1 MEYWN
6 ANVQGIRQ
14 VFDIKRYFI
23 IHETRANSAECELCR
38 TKQIITQPQG
48 LLPGIFS
55 SDPNPLR
62 QRINRFSAEM
72 FRISGKAVS
81 PS

>member
-23 IHETRANSAECELCR
+23 IHETRANSAECELENELV
-38 TKQIITQPQG
+38 T
-48 LLPGIFS
+48 
-55 SDPNPLR
+55 
-62 QRINRFSAEM
+62 
-72 FRISGKAVS
+72 
-81 PS
+81 

>member
-23 IHETRANSAECELCR
+23 IHETRANSAECEIKRIKIWIELFSM
-38 TKQIITQPQG
+38 QSNIFYQG
-48 LLPGIFS
+48 I
-55 SDPNPLR
+55 D
-62 QRINRFSAEM
+62 A
-72 FRISGKAVS
+72 
-81 PS
+81 

>member
-23 IHETRANSAECELCR
+23 IHETRANSAECEINTWANFILTYDILNRKERR
-38 TKQIITQPQG
+38 TW
-48 LLPGIFS
+48 
-55 SDPNPLR
+55 R
-62 QRINRFSAEM
+62 
-72 FRISGKAVS
+72 
-81 PS
+81 

>member
-23 IHETRANSAECELCR
+23 IHETRANSAECEPDLASL
-38 TKQIITQPQG
+38 II
-48 LLPGIFS
+48 S
-55 SDPNPLR
+55 
-62 QRINRFSAEM
+62 
-72 FRISGKAVS
+72 
-81 PS
+81 

>member
-23 IHETRANSAECELCR
+23 IHETRANSAECEVEGELLKGYSLC
-38 TKQIITQPQG
+38 
-48 LLPGIFS
+48 
-55 SDPNPLR
+55 
-62 QRINRFSAEM
+62 
-72 FRISGKAVS
+72 
-81 PS
+81 

>member
-23 IHETRANSAECELCR
+23 IHETRANSAECELGFQTSHHLR
-38 TKQIITQPQG
+38 GKQIPSPLQIPDITYHS
-48 LLPGIFS
+48 I
-55 SDPNPLR
+55 
-62 QRINRFSAEM
+62 
-72 FRISGKAVS
+72 
-81 PS
+81 

>member
-23 IHETRANSAECELCR
+23 IHETRANSAECELI
-38 TKQIITQPQG
+38 KLQI
-48 LLPGIFS
+48 
-55 SDPNPLR
+55 
-62 QRINRFSAEM
+62 
-72 FRISGKAVS
+72 
-81 PS
+81 